1 MKTLTKG
8 EMQVMNILWDMQRG
22 ACVADIQ
29 KQFPEPPP
37 AYTTIAT
44 FLKIM
49 EQKGYVERRKS
60 GTGKVMVYSP
70 LMTRERYRRMVMD
83 DVKDT
88 FFGGSVKSLVS
99 FFAEED
105 ELTQEDIN
113 EILCILQERK
123 PSRKIF
129 TPTSDS

>member
-1 MKTLTKG
+1 MKQQTLTKG
-8 EMQVMNILWDMQRG
+8 EIQVMNILWDMQRA

-29 KQFPEPPP
+29 RLYPEPQP

-49 EQKGYVERRKS
+49 EQKGFVEKRKC
-60 GTGKVMVYSP
+60 GTGKTFAYSP
-70 LMTRERYRRMVMD
+70 LLTRERYRRMVVD

-88 FFGGSVKSLVS
+88 LFGGSVKSLVS

-105 ELTQEDIN
+105 ELTQEDID
-113 EILCILQERK
+113 EILSLLQNRK
-123 PSRKIF
+123 
-129 TPTSDS
+129 TV

>member
-1 MKTLTKG
+1 MQQKTLTKG

-22 ACVADIQ
+22 ACVTDIQ
-29 KQFPEPPP
+29 KRFPEPPP

-49 EQKGYVERRKS
+49 EQKGFVEKRKS
-60 GTGKVMVYSP
+60 GSGKTFVYSP
-70 LMTRERYRRMVMD
+70 LLTRGRYRRMVMD

-105 ELTQEDIN
+105 ELSQEDIN
-113 EILCILQERK
+113 EILTMLKNRSHAE
-123 PSRKIF
+123 
-129 TPTSDS
+129 

>member
-1 MKTLTKG
+1 MKQQTLTKG
-8 EMQVMNILWDMQRG
+8 EMQVMNILWDKQRG

-29 KQFPEPPP
+29 KEYPEPQP

-49 EQKGYVERRKS
+49 EQKGFVEKRKS
-60 GTGKVMVYSP
+60 GMGKTFVYSP

-88 FFGGSVKSLVS
+88 FFGGSAKSLVS

-105 ELTQEDIN
+105 ELTQDDID
-113 EILCILQERK
+113 EILTMLKVKSEQRRMNNAE
-123 PSRKIF
+123 
-129 TPTSDS
+129 

>member
-44 FLKIM
+44 FLKVLTY
-49 EQKGYVERRKS
+49 KGFVEHKN
-60 GTGKVMVYSP
+60 GQGKQYIYTP
-70 LMTRERYRRMVMD
+70 LITKEKYLREID
-83 DVKDT
+83 
-88 FFGGSVKSLVS
+88 
-99 FFAEED
+99 
-105 ELTQEDIN
+105 N
-113 EILCILQERK
+113 
-123 PSRKIF
+123 
-129 TPTSDS
+129 